1 MNRFRE
7 ALLLAFAASSLLQCT
22 PSSADLVIR
31 IESPTTEYE
40 EPAIFELWVI
50 FRNGGDTPIIVLPQR
65 LRRTYVSLG
74 DGDAA
79 YSPYP
84 GPPIAPWKD
93 AFLLRPGQSHRMRLL
108 GMRDGDGVWSLEPG
122 RYDLSVRLIV
132 TSEAIEASRA
142 QVAHLGAAIWQ
153 GDIRSPSVR
162 VTFSAAPAA

>member
-1 MNRFRE
+1 
-7 ALLLAFAASSLLQCT
+7 
-22 PSSADLVIR
+22 
-31 IESPTTEYE
+31 
-40 EPAIFELWVI
+40 
-50 FRNGGDTPIIVLPQR
+50 
-65 LRRTYVSLG
+65 
-74 DGDAA
+74 
-79 YSPYP
+79 
-84 GPPIAPWKD
+84 
-93 AFLLRPGQSHRMRLL
+93 MRLL